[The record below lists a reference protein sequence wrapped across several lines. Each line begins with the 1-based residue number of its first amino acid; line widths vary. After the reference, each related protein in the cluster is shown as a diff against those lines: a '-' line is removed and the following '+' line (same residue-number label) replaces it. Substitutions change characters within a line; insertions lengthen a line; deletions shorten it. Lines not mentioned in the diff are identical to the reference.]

1 MASDNIELF
10 YTRYQPNLGGHMLR
24 SDDVEEF
31 VVGVHPN
38 FWSTEQRAYADRAE
52 RLFRAWCCVLTDDH
66 MDWVAFAAIVDRKR
80 IVVGV
85 EAVRELLEVQR

>member
-1 MASDNIELF
+1 MASNIELF

-24 SDDVEEF
+24 SDDIDEF
-31 VVGVHPN
+31 AVGIHPAL
-38 FWSTEQRAYADRAE
+38 WAGEDRAHADRAE
-52 RLFRAWCCVLTDDH
+52 RLFKAWNVVRHDDH

-85 EAVRELLEVQR
+85 EAVRELLEVRDV